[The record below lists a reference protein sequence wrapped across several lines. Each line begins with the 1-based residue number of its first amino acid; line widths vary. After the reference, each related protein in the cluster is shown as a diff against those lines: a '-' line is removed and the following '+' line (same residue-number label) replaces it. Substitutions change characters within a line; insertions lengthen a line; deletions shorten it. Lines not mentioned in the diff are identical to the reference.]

1 MEKYRCIYPPLFP
14 NRNGAT
20 RLLAELQTFF
30 VQQSSI
36 FYFFFK
42 VQCVYILSQHL
53 IWLPSFC
60 V

>member
-30 VQQSSI
+30 VQQSSSI
-36 FYFFFK
+36 FFLK
-42 VQCVYILSQHL
+42 SSVCLYILSQHL